1 MKVKPYFRTTLA
13 KPYQGKYYHEAGTSV
28 VMNAEVDTKSI
39 GKFLIMLPD
48 PVSLNLNNAQNAI
61 DRAET
66 ILERINKSKKI
77 TVFSKILTE
86 EKIQELTKDQIL
98 KLDPNA
104 NVLRNLNDEKIFEYM
119 QLSMGIVI
127 SLITSVES
135 FLNLIIP
142 HDYTVK
148 KSNKVGDDVTLDK
161 LHIVRRFS
169 IEDKIEL
176 VGAIKKRENVKQE
189 KFWSSFKVVK
199 NLRDEIIHFKKM
211 DSKIDQMWTPI
222 LVSFFDSDFQVFF
235 DDTVKLINYLEP
247 EYLEY
252 ED

>member
-1 MKVKPYFRTTLA
+1 MA
-13 KPYQGKYYHEAGTSV
+13 KPYQGKHYHEAGASV
-28 VMNAEVDTKSI
+28 IMNAEVNTKSI
-39 GKFLIMLPD
+39 GKFLMMLPD

-66 ILERINKSKKI
+66 ILERINKSKQI
-77 TVFSKILTE
+77 TVFSKMLTE
-86 EKIQELTKDQIL
+86 DNIKGLSEDQII

-104 NVLRNLNDEKIFEYM
+104 NIVRNLSDDKIFEYM

-142 HDYTVK
+142 HDYTIK
-148 KSNKVGDDVTLDK
+148 RQNKNEEEEIIDK
-161 LHIVRRFS
+161 LYIVRRFS

-176 VGAIKKRENVKQE
+176 VADFKKRKGIKQE
-189 KFWSSFKVVK
+189 KFWSSFKEVK

-222 LVSFFDSDFQVFF
+222 LVSFFDSDFQIFF
-235 DDTVKLINYLEP
+235 DDTVKLINFLEP
-247 EYLEY
+247 KYLEY
-252 ED
+252 ES